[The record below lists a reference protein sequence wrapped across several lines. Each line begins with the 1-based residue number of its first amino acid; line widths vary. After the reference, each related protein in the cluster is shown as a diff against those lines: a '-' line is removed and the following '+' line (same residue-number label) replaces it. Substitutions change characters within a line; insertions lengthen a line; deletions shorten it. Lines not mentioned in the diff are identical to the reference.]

1 MKCNEYKNPTN
12 NGLEPLLWNC
22 TYESLKAFGL
32 NLTTKCSY
40 GLVLKGSGS
49 NTPEL
54 SMGGI
59 DNAIHMTA
67 ILHLDRAQKQDLNGD
82 PTQRMF

>member
-1 MKCNEYKNPTN
+1 MVQHH
-12 NGLEPLLWNC
+12 C
-22 TYESLKAFGL
+22 TYESLKTFGL

-40 GLVLKGSGS
+40 GLVLRGSGS
-49 NTPEL
+49 NLPEL

-59 DNAIHMTA
+59 DNAIQMTT

-82 PTQRMF
+82 PTQWMF